1 MKKQILLMVI
11 GGLGLCSTATE
22 AVVGPLKVYF
32 LVGQSNMQGHAHVRT
47 FDHIGM
53 DPRTAPILKAVR
65 NAAGT
70 PKVCENV
77 WISSVDTAVPEGERH
92 GPLTAGYGASGR
104 GLKIGPELTFGI
116 YMQQHVDEPILVIKT
131 AWGGKSLNTDF
142 RPPSAGPYEFNA
154 QQLENLKKQG
164 KDIAQARADHAKMTG
179 QYYRLMMEHIK
190 KVLGNIKRVYPAYDT
205 KAGYKLA
212 GFIWFQGWNDMVD
225 RSTYPNRAQPGGYAQ
240 YSEVMAHFIRD
251 VRKDLSAPKLPF
263 VIGVMGVGG
272 PVEKYGPDQKR
283 YSGIHSEF
291 RKAMA
296 APAALP
302 EFKGNVTA
310 VFTENY
316 WDHQLTELSSRMD
329 KVNAKR
335 RSLGDEKT
343 LSVEERGKLVEYYE
357 ADLLSKEEIRILE
370 TGISNA
376 AYHYLGSSKIL
387 GQIGKAF
394 ADALAK
400 MQ

>member
-1 MKKQILLMVI
+1 MKRQILLSVV
-11 GGLGLCSTATE
+11 GGLAICGTAMQ
-22 AVVGPLKVYF
+22 AAGGPLKVYL
-32 LVGQSNMQGHAHVRT
+32 LVGQSNMQGHAQVRT

-53 DPRTAPILKAVR
+53 DPKTAPILKAIR
-65 NAAGT
+65 NADGT
-70 PKVCENV
+70 PKVCEDV
-77 WISSVDTAVPEGERH
+77 WISSVDTAAPGSERH
-92 GPLTAGYGASGR
+92 GRLTAGYGASGR

-116 YMQQHVDEPILVIKT
+116 YMKQHVDEPILIIKT

-164 KDIAQARADHAKMTG
+164 KDIAQARAGRAKMTG

-190 KVLGNIKRVYPAYDT
+190 KVLGNIKRVYPAYDA
-205 KAGYKLA
+205 KAGYELA
-212 GFIWFQGWNDMVD
+212 GFVWFQGWNDMVD
-225 RSTYPNRAQPGGYAQ
+225 RGTYPNRAQSGGYAQ
-240 YSEVMAHFIRD
+240 YSEVLVHFIRD
-251 VRKDLSAPKLPF
+251 VRKGLSAPKLPF

-283 YSGIHSEF
+283 YAGIHSEF

-296 APAALP
+296 APAKLS

-316 WDHQLTELSSRMD
+316 WDHQLSELSSRMG

-335 RSLGDEKT
+335 RSLGNDKT
-343 LSVEERGKLVEYYE
+343 LSAEERSKFVETYK
-357 ADLLSKEEIRILE
+357 ADLFTEEEIRILE

-376 AYHYLGSSKIL
+376 AYHYLGSSKVL

-394 ADALAK
+394 ADAQAQ

>member
-1 MKKQILLMVI
+1 MKRQILLLVV
-11 GGLGLCSTATE
+11 GGLGFCGMAMQ
-22 AVVGPLKVYF
+22 AAAGPLKVYL

-53 DPRTAPILKAVR
+53 DPKTAPILKAIR

-92 GPLTAGYGASGR
+92 GRLTAGYGASGR
-104 GLKIGPELTFGI
+104 GSKIGPELTFGI
-116 YMQQHVDEPILVIKT
+116 YTQQRVDEPILVIKT

-142 RPPSAGPYEFNA
+142 RPPGAGAYEFNA

-164 KDIAQARADHAKMTG
+164 KNIAQARADRAKMTG

-190 KVLGNIKRVYPAYDT
+190 KVLDNIKRVYPAYDA
-205 KAGYKLA
+205 KAGYELD
-212 GFIWFQGWNDMVD
+212 GFVWFQGWNDMVD
-225 RSTYPNRAQPGGYAQ
+225 RGTYPNRAQSGGYAQ

-296 APAALP
+296 APAKLP

-316 WDHQLTELSSRMD
+316 WDHQLSELSSRMG
-329 KVNAKR
+329 KVNTKR
-335 RSLGDEKT
+335 RSLGKDQT
-343 LSVEERGKLVEYYE
+343 LSVEERNKLVEDYKVE
-357 ADLLSKEEIRILE
+357 LFTKEEIRILE

-400 MQ
+400 IQ

>member
-1 MKKQILLMVI
+1 MKRQILLSVVGALAI
-11 GGLGLCSTATE
+11 CGTAMQ
-22 AVVGPLKVYF
+22 AAGGPLKVYL
-32 LVGQSNMQGHAHVRT
+32 LVGQSNMQGHAQVRT

-53 DPRTAPILKAVR
+53 DPKTAPILKAIR
-65 NAAGT
+65 NADGT
-70 PKVCENV
+70 PKVCEDV
-77 WISSVDTAVPEGERH
+77 WISSVDTAAPGRERH
-92 GPLTAGYGASGR
+92 GRLTAGYGASGR

-116 YMQQHVDEPILVIKT
+116 YMKQHVDEPILIIKT

-154 QQLENLKKQG
+154 QELENLMKQG
-164 KDIAQARADHAKMTG
+164 KDIAQARAGRAKMTG

-190 KVLGNIKRVYPAYDT
+190 KVLGNIKRVYPAYDA
-205 KAGYKLA
+205 KAGYELA
-212 GFIWFQGWNDMVD
+212 GFVWFQGWNDMVD
-225 RSTYPNRAQPGGYAQ
+225 RGPYPNRAQPGGYAQ
-240 YSEVMAHFIRD
+240 YSEVLVHFIRD
-251 VRKDLSAPKLPF
+251 VRKGLSAPKLPF

-283 YSGIHSEF
+283 YAGIHSEF

-296 APAALP
+296 APAKLS

-316 WDHQLTELSSRMD
+316 WDHQLSELSSRMG

-335 RSLGDEKT
+335 RSLGNDKT
-343 LSVEERGKLVEYYE
+343 LSAEERSKFVETYK
-357 ADLLSKEEIRILE
+357 ADLFTEEEIRILE

-376 AYHYLGSSKIL
+376 AYHYLGSSKVL

-394 ADALAK
+394 ADAQAQ

>member
-1 MKKQILLMVI
+1 MKRQILLLVV
-11 GGLGLCSTATE
+11 GGLGFCGMAMQ
-22 AVVGPLKVYF
+22 AAAGPLKVYL

-53 DPRTAPILKAVR
+53 DPKTAPILKAIR

-92 GPLTAGYGASGR
+92 GRLTAGYGASGR
-104 GLKIGPELTFGI
+104 GSKIGPELTFGI
-116 YMQQHVDEPILVIKT
+116 YTQQRVDEPILVIKT

-164 KDIAQARADHAKMTG
+164 KNIAQTGADRAKMTG

-190 KVLGNIKRVYPAYDT
+190 KVLDNIKRVYPAYDA
-205 KAGYKLA
+205 KAGYELD
-212 GFIWFQGWNDMVD
+212 GFVWFQGWNDMVD
-225 RSTYPNRAQPGGYAQ
+225 RGTYPNRAQSGGYAQ

-263 VIGVMGVGG
+263 VIGIMGVGG
-272 PVEKYGPDQKR
+272 PVEKYGSDQKR
-283 YSGIHSEF
+283 YAGIHSEF

-296 APAALP
+296 APAKLP

-316 WDHQLTELSSRMD
+316 WDHQLSELSSRMG

-335 RSLGDEKT
+335 RSLGKDQT
-343 LSVEERGKLVEYYE
+343 LSVEERNKLVEDYKVE
-357 ADLLSKEEIRILE
+357 LFTKEEIRILE

-400 MQ
+400 IQ

>member
-1 MKKQILLMVI
+1 MKRQILLLVV
-11 GGLGLCSTATE
+11 GGLAICGTAMQ
-22 AVVGPLKVYF
+22 AAGGPLKVYL
-32 LVGQSNMQGHAHVRT
+32 LVGQSNMQGHAQVRT

-53 DPRTAPILKAVR
+53 DPKTAPILKAIR
-65 NAAGT
+65 NADGT
-70 PKVCENV
+70 PKVCQNV
-77 WISSVDTAVPEGERH
+77 WISSVDPAAPEGERH
-92 GPLTAGYGASGR
+92 GRLTAGYGASGR
-104 GLKIGPELTFGI
+104 DPKIGPELTFGI

-164 KDIAQARADHAKMTG
+164 KDLVQAKADRAKKTG

-190 KVLGNIKRVYPAYDT
+190 KVLGNIKRVYPAYDV
-205 KAGYKLA
+205 KAGYELA
-212 GFIWFQGWNDMVD
+212 GFVWFQGWNDMVD
-225 RSTYPNRAQPGGYAQ
+225 RGTYPNRAQPGGYAR
-240 YSEVMAHFIRD
+240 YSEVLVHFIRD

-283 YSGIHSEF
+283 YAGIHSEF

-296 APAALP
+296 TPAKLP
-302 EFKGNVTA
+302 EFRGKVTA

-316 WDHQLTELSSRMD
+316 WDHQLSELSSRMG

-335 RSLGDEKT
+335 RSLGNDKT
-343 LSVEERGKLVEYYE
+343 LSAEERRKLVEAYK
-357 ADLLSKEEIRILE
+357 ADLFTKEEIRILE

-394 ADALAK
+394 ADALAQ